1 MAQPRKLADIDPLFA
16 DTTANA
22 NPVDSS
28 AILDRL
34 AEIDPMLVAPLGS
47 TTTTTEKPKPKGRQP
62 LAPVTGLTAGQ
73 EQAVVGGA
81 GAVAGP
87 LVQKG
92 MTSLFPTQEMR
103 TAEGVKAL
111 QEEQRVKDMLKLF
124 QDEELLKLGIQPEAP
139 VTPKT
144 PTSGTK
150 WYKNWAGG
158 NKEIAGGVPQAA
170 GQYQRG
176 KGQGEVTKSLTKKYG
191 TDLFTGE
198 PGKIKESLVDK
209 LIREGKEAEAAT
221 KARAA
226 AIPIAEAEAAKRLAA
241 ATPGP
246 MSKAASVVKGPFVG
260 GALGGAGAGM
270 SFYEA
275 YQRYMNGDTS
285 GAVLSA
291 LAGAGGLMTMVP
303 GLQVPGLALGLGA
316 TGAQYALD
324 KYNEPAAPT
333 VNPMASPPPSVTPGS
348 AR

>member
-1 MAQPRKLADIDPLFA
+1 MAKDDKLDALIFGDPQGTSQVEGLDQLDDIFA
-16 DTTANA
+16 MPIGPAKTAAPA
-22 NPVDSS
+22 NKKGKT
-28 AILDRL
+28 
-34 AEIDPMLVAPLGS
+34 LVPELGLS
-47 TTTTTEKPKPKGRQP
+47 PGEEK
-62 LAPVTGLTAGQ
+62 AVATG
-73 EQAVVGGA
+73 V
-81 GAVAGP
+81 GAVSGP

-92 MTSLFPTQEMR
+92 MGKLFPTKEMR
-103 TAEGVKAL
+103 TAEGVKKL
-111 QEEQRVKDMLKLF
+111 QEEQRVKDMLKAF

-139 VTPKT
+139 VTSKT

-158 NKEIAGGVPQAA
+158 NKEIAGGVPKAA
-170 GQYQRG
+170 AQYQRS
-176 KGQGEVTKSLTKKYG
+176 KGQGDITKDLTKRFG
-191 TDLFTGE
+191 AEMFAGE
-198 PGKIKESLVDK
+198 PGKIKESLVDR
-209 LIREGKEAEAAT
+209 LIREGKEAEAAA

-246 MSKAASVVKGPFVG
+246 MSKLASVAKGPVVG

-291 LAGAGGLMTMVP
+291 LAGAGGLMSMVP
-303 GLQVPGLALGLGA
+303 GLQIPGLAVGLGA

-333 VNPMASPPPSVTPGS
+333 VNPMAPPPPSVTPGS

>member
-1 MAQPRKLADIDPLFA
+1 MAKDDKLDALLFGEPQGTSQGEGLEALDDIFA
-16 DTTANA
+16 MPIGPAKTAPTTN
-22 NPVDSS
+22 
-28 AILDRL
+28 
-34 AEIDPMLVAPLGS
+34 
-47 TTTTTEKPKPKGRQP
+47 KKGKT
-62 LAPVTGLTAGQ
+62 LAPELGLSPG
-73 EQAVVGGA
+73 EEK
-81 GAVAGP
+81 AVATGVGAASGP

-92 MTSLFPTQEMR
+92 MAKLLPTKEMR
-103 TAEGVKAL
+103 TAEGIKKL
-111 QEEQRVKDMLKLF
+111 QEEQRIKDTLKAL
-124 QDEELLKLGIQPEAP
+124 QDEELLKLGIQPEAAP
-139 VTPKT
+139 AKT

-158 NKEIAGGVPQAA
+158 NKEIAGGVPKAA
-170 GQYQRG
+170 AQYQRS
-176 KGQGEVTKSLTKKYG
+176 KGQGDITKDLTKKYG
-191 TDLFTGE
+191 AEVFSGE
-198 PGKIKESLVDK
+198 PGKIKESLVDR

-226 AIPIAEAEAAKRLAA
+226 AMPAAEAAAAKRLAD

-246 MSKAASVVKGPFVG
+246 MAKVASVAKAPLVG

-291 LAGAGGLMTMVP
+291 LAGAGGLMSMVP
-303 GLQVPGLALGLGA
+303 GLQIPGLAVGLGA

-333 VNPMASPPPSVTPGS
+333 VNPMAPPPPSVTPGS

>member
-1 MAQPRKLADIDPLFA
+1 MAKDDKLDALIFGDPQGTSQTDSLGELDDIFTMPIGPA
-16 DTTANA
+16 K
-22 NPVDSS
+22 S
-28 AILDRL
+28 A
-34 AEIDPMLVAPLGS
+34 PNV
-47 TTTTTEKPKPKGRQP
+47 TKKPKTLVPE
-62 LAPVTGLTAGQ
+62 LGLSPG
-73 EQAVVGGA
+73 EEK
-81 GAVAGP
+81 AVATGVGAASGP

-92 MTSLFPTQEMR
+92 MGKLFPTQEMR
-103 TAEGVKAL
+103 TAEGVKKL
-111 QEEQRVKDMLKLF
+111 QEEQRVKDMLQKLR
-124 QDEELLKLGIQPEAP
+124 DEELLKAGIQPEA
-139 VTPKT
+139 TPSKA

-150 WYKNWAGG
+150 WYQNWAGG
-158 NKEIAGGVPQAA
+158 NKEIAGGVPEAA
-170 GQYQRG
+170 ATYQRS
-176 KGQGEVTKSLTKKYG
+176 KGQGEVTKKLTKKFG
-191 TDLFTGE
+191 PDLFTGE
-198 PGKIKESLVDK
+198 PGQIKESLADR
-209 LIREGKEAEAAT
+209 LIRQGKEADAAT
-221 KARAA
+221 TARAA
-226 AIPIAEAEAAKRLAA
+226 ATPAAEAAAAKRLAD

-246 MSKAASVVKGPFVG
+246 LSKVANVVKAPLVG

-303 GLQVPGLALGLGA
+303 GLQIPGLAVGLGA

>member
-1 MAQPRKLADIDPLFA
+1 MAKDDKLDALIFGDPQGTSQTDSLGELDDIFTMPIGPA
-16 DTTANA
+16 KTA
-22 NPVDSS
+22 P
-28 AILDRL
+28 
-34 AEIDPMLVAPLGS
+34 S
-47 TTTTTEKPKPKGRQP
+47 TTKKPKTLVPELGLSPGEEK
-62 LAPVTGLTAGQ
+62 AVATG
-73 EQAVVGGA
+73 VGA
-81 GAVAGP
+81 AAGP

-92 MTSLFPTQEMR
+92 MTSLFPTKEMR
-103 TAEGVKAL
+103 TAEGLKTL
-111 QEEQRVKDMLKLF
+111 QEEQRVKDMLKAF

-176 KGQGEVTKSLTKKYG
+176 KGQGETTKLLSKRYG

-209 LIREGKEAEAAT
+209 LIREGKEAEAAA

-246 MSKAASVVKGPFVG
+246 MSKVASVAKGPFVG

-275 YQRYMNGDTS
+275 YQRYMAGDRT

-291 LAGAGGLMTMVP
+291 LAGAGGLMSMVP
-303 GLQVPGLALGLGA
+303 GLQIPGLAIGLGA
-316 TGAQYALD
+316 AGVQYGLD
-324 KYNEPAAPT
+324 KYNEPAAPR
-333 VNPMASPPPSVTPGS
+333 VDPMALPPPSVTPGS
-348 AR
+348 AQ

>member
-1 MAQPRKLADIDPLFA
+1 MAKDDKLDAIIFGDPQSAPQTESLGELDDIFNLPIGA
-16 DTTANA
+16 AKTAPSTTKK
-22 NPVDSS
+22 PKT
-28 AILDRL
+28 L
-34 AEIDPMLVAPLGS
+34 APMLGLSPGE
-47 TTTTTEKPKPKGRQP
+47 EK
-62 LAPVTGLTAGQ
+62 
-73 EQAVVGGA
+73 
-81 GAVAGP
+81 AVATGVGAASGP

-92 MTSLFPTQEMR
+92 IGKLFPTKEMR
-103 TAEGVKAL
+103 TAEGVKKL
-111 QEEQRVKDMLKLF
+111 QEEQRVKDMLKALT
-124 QDEELLKLGIQPEAP
+124 DEELLKAGIQPEAAAA
-139 VTPKT
+139 KA

-150 WYKNWAGG
+150 WYQNWAGG
-158 NKEIAGGVPQAA
+158 NKEVAGGVPEAA
-170 GQYQRG
+170 AKYQRS
-176 KGQGEVTKSLTKKYG
+176 KGQGEVTKNLTKKFG
-191 TDLFTGE
+191 PDLFSGE
-198 PGKIKESLVDK
+198 PGQIKESLVDR
-209 LIREGKEAEAAT
+209 LIRQGKEAEAT
-221 KARAA
+221 TSARAA
-226 AIPIAEAEAAKRLAA
+226 ATPAAEAEAAKRLAA

-303 GLQVPGLALGLGA
+303 GLQIPGLAVGLGA

-333 VNPMASPPPSVTPGS
+333 ANPMASPPPSVTPGS

>member
-1 MAQPRKLADIDPLFA
+1 MAQPRKLSDIDPLLA
-16 DTTANA
+16 GDDA

-47 TTTTTEKPKPKGRQP
+47 TTPAKPKPKGRQP

-73 EQAVVGGA
+73 EQAAVGGM

-87 LVQKG
+87 IVQKG
-92 MTSLFPTQEMR
+92 MGKLFPTQEMR
-103 TAEGVKAL
+103 TAEGIKNL
-111 QEEQRVKDMLKLF
+111 QEQQRIKDALKAF
-124 QDEELLKLGIQPEAP
+124 QDEELLKLGIQPETQ

-150 WYKNWAGG
+150 WYQNWAGG
-158 NKEIAGGVPQAA
+158 NKEIAGGVPEAA
-170 GQYQRG
+170 AKYQRS
-176 KGQGEVTKSLTKKYG
+176 KGQGEVTKGLTKKFG
-191 TDLFTGE
+191 PDLFSGE
-198 PGKIKESLVDK
+198 PGQIKESLVDR
-209 LIREGKEAEAAT
+209 LIRQGKEAEATAS
-221 KARAA
+221 ARNAA
-226 AIPIAEAEAAKRLAA
+226 MPAAEAAAAKRLAD

-246 MSKAASVVKGPFVG
+246 MSKLASVAKAPLVG

-303 GLQVPGLALGLGA
+303 GLQIPGLAVGLGA